1 MREIGVEEA
10 KKRLV
15 EIAKYLDE
23 LCEKNGLTMFMAAGT
38 LLGAVRHKG
47 FIPWD
52 DDIDVFLTR
61 PDYDRL
67 IEICRADNDGR
78 YKLMAH
84 ELDENYL
91 YTFAKMTDSETVL
104 IEKGGYAGVE
114 MGLYVDI
121 FPLDGLGNDVATAKE
136 HMKKAQ
142 KLINLNLSLLVKPW
156 RKEVPFVKNA
166 AIAALKAVAK
176 LYGKN
181 RIHKDL
187 SDLLHALPYQE
198 SALVGGFCDQT
209 SDSRILPKEIFSSA
223 ERLPFEDVSFNAPV
237 GWDEYLTRFFG
248 DYMTPPPPEKRVFTH
263 GYELYDKK
271 S

>member
-1 MREIGVEEA
+1 MREINVDEA

-23 LCEKNGLTMFMAAGT
+23 LCQKNGLTMYMAAGT

-67 IEICRADNDGR
+67 IEICRADNGGR
-78 YKLMAH
+78 YRLFAH

-91 YTFAKMTDSETVL
+91 YTFAKMVDSDTLL
-104 IEKGGYAGVE
+104 IEKGGDAGVE

-121 FPLDGLGNDVATAKE
+121 FPLDGLGNDINTAKA

-142 KLINLNLSLLVKPW
+142 KLINLNLSLLVRPW
-156 RKEVPFVKNA
+156 RKEVSFVK
-166 AIAALKAVAK
+166 
-176 LYGKN
+176 
-181 RIHKDL
+181 
-187 SDLLHALPYQE
+187 
-198 SALVGGFCDQT
+198 
-209 SDSRILPKEIFSSA
+209 
-223 ERLPFEDVSFNAPV
+223 
-237 GWDEYLTRFFG
+237 
-248 DYMTPPPPEKRVFTH
+248 TPPSPR
-263 GYELYDKK
+263 
-271 S
+271 